1 MKEISVCKICQ
12 LQKGI
17 VCRKCKIKQDMN
29 GFYKGY
35 KTCKLCRKE
44 EYKQKHPAKPKKIVQ
59 EVVKVVKVVEA
70 VVEPNPIPEVE
81 TIQIFCECET
91 GNKCN
96 QCGKDKSASDY
107 NKTRKICKDCRK
119 EYNKQ
124 HYGLRK
130 VAYDAVKIKKSKK
143 MAVSQVE
150 NISQQI
156 YFFL

>member
-1 MKEISVCKICQ
+1 MAFTKV
-12 LQKGI
+12 
-17 VCRKCKIKQDMN
+17 
-29 GFYKGY
+29 
-35 KTCKLCRKE
+35 T
-44 EYKQKHPAKPKKIVQ
+44 KHVNYVEKKNINRNIQQNPKKSFRKVV
-59 EVVKVVKVVEA
+59 EVVEVVEA

-91 GNKCN
+91 RDKCN

-130 VAYDAVKIKKSKK
+130 AAYDAVKIKKSKK